1 MKEVIVTTGTSKLNR
16 DHNKK
21 CVILKDDD
29 LSDERI
35 ADDIN

>member
-1 MKEVIVTTGTSKLNR
+1 MKEIIVTTGTSKLNNEN
-16 DHNKK
+16 NKK

-29 LSDERI
+29 LTDDRI